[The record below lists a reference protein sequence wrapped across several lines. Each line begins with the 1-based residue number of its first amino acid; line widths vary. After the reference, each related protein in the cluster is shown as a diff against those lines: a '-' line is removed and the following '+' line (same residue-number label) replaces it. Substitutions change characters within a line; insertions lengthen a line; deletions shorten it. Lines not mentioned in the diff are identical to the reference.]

1 MNFDEDDDKFII
13 GLQDAEKNAN
23 QASGGSFL
31 DKEKRRADK
40 KSLKFIDY
48 SQHQYEPIRKNLYI
62 ESKEISKMTDRE
74 VAELR
79 KSKGD
84 IKVRGV
90 MCPKPIYSWYHC
102 GLPQTVLSVLERK
115 GFREPFPI
123 QCQAIPAAMSGR
135 DLIGIAET
143 GSGKTLAYVLPMIR
157 HIRD

>member
-102 GLPQTVLSVLERK
+102 GLP
-115 GFREPFPI
+115 
-123 QCQAIPAAMSGR
+123 
-135 DLIGIAET
+135 
-143 GSGKTLAYVLPMIR
+143 
-157 HIRD
+157 